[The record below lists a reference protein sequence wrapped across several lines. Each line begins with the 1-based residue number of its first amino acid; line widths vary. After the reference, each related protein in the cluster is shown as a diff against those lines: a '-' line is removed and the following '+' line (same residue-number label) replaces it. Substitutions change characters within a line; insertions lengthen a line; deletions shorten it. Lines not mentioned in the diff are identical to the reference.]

1 MPEFLT
7 LADVAVILEV
17 KPASARVYHEVAQRN
32 RRDEQVRPSDMP
44 EPVQRFG
51 NTPVWT
57 REQIDEWMKRR
68 VPRRP
73 GGKASSDRNAA

>member
-7 LADVAVILEV
+7 LADVAKILDV

-57 REQIDEWMKRR
+57 PEQIEEWKTRR

-73 GGKASSDRNAA
+73 AKKVSAA